1 MDRAIKEAE
10 RIRNELAQIERV
22 ISNAIADWNKFAST
36 GDDAFLKA
44 VAYDLHGFYTGLEN
58 IFNSI
63 ADTIDDHVPQ
73 GENWHKAVLS
83 QMALEIKNIRP
94 AVISEESVSILDEYL
109 RFRHRIRNIYSFNL
123 VPDRIKG
130 LVEKLPSVFQT
141 IRPNLNDFA
150 QFLERL
156 SKK

>member
-10 RIRNELAQIERV
+10 RIRNELTQIERV
-22 ISNAIADWNKFAST
+22 LSNTIADWNKFVTT

-83 QMALEIKNIRP
+83 QMALEIQNVRP
-94 AVISEESVSILDEYL
+94 AVISEESVSMLDEYL

-141 IRPNLNDFA
+141 VCPNLSDFA

>member
-10 RIRNELAQIERV
+10 RIHNELTQIERV
-22 ISNAIADWNKFAST
+22 ISNTIADWNKFATT

-44 VAYDLHGFYTGLEN
+44 VAFDLHGFYTGLEN

-83 QMALEIKNIRP
+83 QMAQEIRCPKFPTISLSTRP
-94 AVISEESVSILDEYL
+94 LKKRTLISLGPISSACINPIVL
-109 RFRHRIRNIYSFNL
+109 RSFMSEF
-123 VPDRIKG
+123 G
-130 LVEKLPSVFQT
+130 S
-141 IRPNLNDFA
+141 
-150 QFLERL
+150 
-156 SKK
+156 